1 MKWNQIDFYRT
12 KIAKLISIAFLSTLV
27 VVSGSWFASVQGQ
40 TEQIAASCQPLVA
53 GKIYRHIEGID
64 NCVIPMS
71 DTEIQELTDPFALA
85 LLRKNIF
92 PDNPQEISEAIAN
105 SDLGF
110 VRNSYV
116 GAVMGQV
123 PTTAFSKED
132 YRGVSFIVTWGQDEN
147 NALIMMT
154 VIPPS
159 DEAEASEIMS
169 FDLRTQKYN
178 YYELVRSQKGSDEKS
193 PHVWA
198 WAGNSTFARKPETAG
213 KGCFTC
219 HHNGI
224 PIFKELEFPWNNW
237 HSQRAFLSSASVQ
250 TKVATES
257 FFQLRRG
264 AEIFENV
271 IRASFQQYYQ
281 NLFAERTR
289 KAGMTTYVSEVDEM
303 LRHLTSTT
311 TVNLK
316 STDVQGDPKSTGPA
330 DGDIYG
336 VPPSDTF
343 LSDTLFNDVLR
354 MDYSPLS
361 VTLDRDD
368 YEAYLKK
375 YNFTLLG
382 TSGIG
387 REEPVTNRYEGTSYF
402 AYFVPQVPP
411 EDVYVTQLLLRSGII
426 TEKFA
431 GSLLMVDFKNPLFSE
446 KRGSLQK
453 YAEEVKSGTVVNGV
467 SSVPTDFV
475 NKIKATGAKACQL
488 DNIDNCTAE
497 EQFLYTWELPDRQ
510 WKQLSAQR
518 LQAHVNSVI
527 NMSPNKQLDTLMGW
541 SIKQRDRF
549 ASAPELCHLYEIRAL
564 LPKTDLSEFPPCP
577 NVVDRVELE

>member
-1 MKWNQIDFYRT
+1 MPFDFFKN
-12 KIAKLISIAFLSTLV
+12 KIAKLISISCLTLFV
-27 VVSGSWFASVQGQ
+27 IVSGSWFASVQGQ
-40 TEQIAASCQPLVA
+40 TDGMSANCKPLVA
-53 GKIYRHIEGID
+53 GKIHRYIEGID
-64 NCVIPMS
+64 NCVVPMS
-71 DTEIQELTDPFALA
+71 DKEIQELTDPFALG

-92 PDNPQEISEAIAN
+92 PDSPDAVSEAIAN
-105 SDLGF
+105 SNLGF

-116 GAVMGQV
+116 GAVMAQV
-123 PTTAFSKED
+123 PTIAVSRED
-132 YRGVSFIVTWGQDEN
+132 YRGVSFIATWGPDEN

-159 DEAEASEIMS
+159 DETDASEIMS
-169 FDLRTQKYN
+169 FDFRTQQYN
-178 YYELVRSQKGSDEKS
+178 YYELVKSQKGSDDKS
-193 PHVWA
+193 RLVWA
-198 WAGNSTFARKPETAG
+198 WAGNSTFARKPETVG

-237 HSQRAFLSSASVQ
+237 HSQRYFLSSSSVPTKIASE
-250 TKVATES
+250 T

-271 IRASFQQYYQ
+271 IRASFQRYYQ
-281 NLFAERTR
+281 NLLAERTR
-289 KAGMTTYVSEVDEM
+289 KAGMTTYVSEVDDM
-303 LRHLTSTT
+303 LHHLTSTT
-311 TVNLK
+311 TVNFK
-316 STDVQGDPKSTGPA
+316 STDVQSDPKSTGPP

-343 LSDTLFNDVLR
+343 LSDTLFNDVLK

-361 VTLDRDD
+361 VTLNRKD
-368 YEAYLKK
+368 YGAYLDR
-375 YNFTLLG
+375 YNYTLL
-382 TSGIG
+382 TTAGIG
-387 REEPVTNRYEGTSYF
+387 REEPVTNRYEGSTYF
-402 AYFVPQVPP
+402 AYFVPQVPA
-411 EDVYVTQLLLRSGII
+411 EDIYVTQLLLRSGII

-446 KRGSLQK
+446 KRASLQK
-453 YAEEVKSGTVVNGV
+453 YAKEIESGTIVNGV

-475 NKIKATGAKACQL
+475 NQIKATGAKACQL

-497 EQFLYTWELPDRQ
+497 EQFLYTWELPDNE

-518 LQAHVNSVI
+518 LQARVDSVI
-527 NMSPNKQLDTLMGW
+527 NMSPNKQLDTLMRW
-541 SIKQRDRF
+541 SIEQRDRF
-549 ASAPELCHLYEIRAL
+549 ASAPELCHLYEVRAF

-577 NVVDRVELE
+577 QVVDRVDL